1 MYIVLICLLLAALIA
16 YELWKGKRIPEKA
29 EWAVYAAVI
38 LFLIFRFPQGNDI
51 GAYSIIFNTSVAN
64 ILENAQSHMRRNV
77 LFSELAWLCRTL
89 FHEYRWFILVINVI
103 LYGGCTALIRKY
115 SVNPLFSLFLLIA
128 GGWVEV
134 YFTSGLR
141 QAVASVILLFAFYQ
155 FLPKKQVWR
164 YELCVFIAIGFHE
177 ASIFAAGIPLIL
189 KLMPAFE
196 KNPKKVILWSVLIAS
211 GVYVIIHNVL
221 YLVIYHIYD
230 IVGFAPSW
238 THTIGYML
246 YHNFS
251 ILGFGMEAVF
261 GIGTLILYFKGR
273 ENLSELQVLEVLT
286 IFMSTVL
293 YVAFADYP
301 IMSRVTDSIQLIMII
316 AIPNLV
322 HALPDVKKKALASL
336 AIVMLNSVLL
346 YSDLTAKTDRISLQ
360 TGEKV
365 TIRNYDY
372 ISLFDSDRIDRYVK
386 CVE

>member
-16 YELWKGKRIPEKA
+16 YELWKGERLPEKA
-29 EWAVYAAVI
+29 EWAIYLAII
-38 LFLIFRFPQGNDI
+38 LFLILRFPQGNDI
-51 GAYSIIFNTSVAN
+51 GAYSIIFNTSSAD
-64 ILENAQSHMRRNV
+64 ILDNLQSHMRRNV
-77 LFSELAWLCRTL
+77 LFSGLAWLCRTL

-103 LYGGCTALIRKY
+103 LYGGCTMLVKKH
-115 SVNPLFSLFLLIA
+115 SVNPLFSLFILIA

-164 YELCVFIAIGFHE
+164 YELCVLIAIGFHE
-177 ASIFAAGIPLIL
+177 AAIFAVGIPLIL
-189 KLMPAFE
+189 KLVPAF
-196 KNPKKVILWSVLIAS
+196 KQQPRKVILWSALTAAGI
-211 GVYVIIHNVL
+211 YVIIHNVL
-221 YLVIYHIYD
+221 YLMIYRIYD

-261 GIGTLILYFKGR
+261 GFGTLILYFLGR
-273 ENLSELQVLEVLT
+273 KNLSELQVLEVLT

-293 YVAFADYP
+293 YGAFADYP

-316 AIPNLV
+316 AIPDLV
-322 HALPDVKKKALASL
+322 HAIPDRKKKGSAFA
-336 AIVMLNSVLL
+336 AIVLLNAVLL
-346 YSDLTAKTDRISLQ
+346 YSDLTAKTERISLQ
-360 TGEKV
+360 TKETV
-365 TIRNYDY
+365 TIRNYEY
-372 ISLFDSDRIDRYVK
+372 ISLFDSARIDQYVK

>member
-16 YELWKGKRIPEKA
+16 YELWKGERLPEKA
-29 EWAVYAAVI
+29 EWAIYLAII
-38 LFLIFRFPQGNDI
+38 LFLILRFPQGNDI
-51 GAYSIIFNTSVAN
+51 GAYSIIFNTSSAD
-64 ILENAQSHMRRNV
+64 ILDNLQSHMRRNV
-77 LFSELAWLCRTL
+77 LFSGLAWLCRTL

-103 LYGGCTALIRKY
+103 LYGGCTMLVKKY
-115 SVNPLFSLFLLIA
+115 SVNPLFSLFILIA

-164 YELCVFIAIGFHE
+164 YELCVLIAIGFHE
-177 ASIFAAGIPLIL
+177 AAIFAVGIPLIL
-189 KLMPAFE
+189 KLVPAF
-196 KNPKKVILWSVLIAS
+196 KQQPRKVILWSALTAAGI
-211 GVYVIIHNVL
+211 YVIIHNVL
-221 YLVIYHIYD
+221 YLMIYRIYD

-261 GIGTLILYFKGR
+261 GIGTLILYFRGR
-273 ENLSELQVLEVLT
+273 KNLSDLQVLEVLT

-293 YVAFADYP
+293 YGAFADYP

-316 AIPNLV
+316 AIPGLV
-322 HALPDVKKKALASL
+322 KALPEQKKLLAFG
-336 AIVMLNSVLL
+336 AIMMLNAVLL
-346 YSDLTAKTDRISLQ
+346 YSDLSAKTERISMQ
-360 TGEKV
+360 TGETV
-365 TIRNYDY
+365 RIANYEY
-372 ISLFDSDRIDRYVK
+372 ISLFESDRIDQYVK